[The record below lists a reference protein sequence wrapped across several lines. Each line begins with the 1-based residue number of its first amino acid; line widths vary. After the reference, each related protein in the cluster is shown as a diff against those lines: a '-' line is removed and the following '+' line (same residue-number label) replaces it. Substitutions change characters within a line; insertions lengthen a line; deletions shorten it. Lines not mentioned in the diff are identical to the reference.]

1 MTKEILFILAC
12 VPLYVVNSFCDKLAS
27 QKNAPFYYNFLKFLI
42 GSVCLLPL
50 FFLDTAPKFMWG
62 ALLCGALCGVFY
74 AISKTVILKGYE
86 KTSVAFMTFC
96 HASGMIL
103 PCIIGAIFWQE
114 RLGFLPILGILLAI
128 FSIVL
133 LKDSPKG
140 ASRLDYAG
148 LALGGI
154 IFATSGGVMVVQ
166 KLMGL
171 YFADQ
176 SNSAYNFYSFAV
188 AFLLLGAFTAQK
200 KQICDKASQK
210 PLLLFA
216 LGSAL
221 SLCTISL
228 VMTSLAGAVPS
239 VILFPLFNGLGIVCV
254 CLGSAVLFKERL
266 TRRKCIGLVL
276 GLLGLCLIN
285 F

>member
-1 MTKEILFILAC
+1 MTKEILCILAC
-12 VPLYVVNSFCDKLAS
+12 VPLYVLNSFCDKYAS
-27 QKNAPFYYNFLKFLI
+27 QRNAPFYYNFLKFLI
-42 GSVCLLPL
+42 GSLCLLPL
-50 FFLDTAPKFMWG
+50 FCLDNAPKFAWG
-62 ALLCGALCGVFY
+62 AMLCGALCGVFY
-74 AISKTVILKGYE
+74 AVSKTVILKGYE
-86 KTSVAFMTFC
+86 ITSVAFMTFC
-96 HASGMIL
+96 HACGMIL
-103 PCIIGAIFWQE
+103 PCLLGAVFWNE

-133 LKDSPKG
+133 IKDSPKG
-140 ASRLDYAG
+140 SARLSMAG
-148 LALGGI
+148 TAIGLVVFL
-154 IFATSGGVMVVQ
+154 TSGGVMVVQ

-188 AFLLLGAFTAQK
+188 AFLLLGVCCTQK
-200 KQICDKASQK
+200 KQHCENATKKAT
-210 PLLLFA
+210 A
-216 LGSAL
+216 LCAFGSAL
-221 SLCTISL
+221 SLCIISL

-254 CLGSAVLFKERL
+254 CLGSVVLFKERL
-266 TRRKCIGLVL
+266 TRRKCIGLAL